1 MGNLQSRLDQAMAN
15 STSLASRIDAL
26 EDEEA
31 AVKRALK
38 HDKLNAITRDTY
50 QNKLLG
56 EVVAQRDQAIANS
69 TSLTS
74 RLEAAQDNILQT
86 LAEQED
92 MDLKEQERA
101 AERQIYDETLEML
114 GTAEEIL
121 GNTTEFKNKT
131 TAEIDNYVTDTW
143 RNEWS

>member
-1 MGNLQSRLDQAMAN
+1 MGTRDTYGRVVNQVVATNKNLQSRLDQAMAN

-38 HDKLNAITRDTY
+38 HNKLNAITRDTY
-50 QNKLLG
+50 QSKLLG

-101 AERQIYDETLEML
+101 AER
-114 GTAEEIL
+114 
-121 GNTTEFKNKT
+121 
-131 TAEIDNYVTDTW
+131 
-143 RNEWS
+143 